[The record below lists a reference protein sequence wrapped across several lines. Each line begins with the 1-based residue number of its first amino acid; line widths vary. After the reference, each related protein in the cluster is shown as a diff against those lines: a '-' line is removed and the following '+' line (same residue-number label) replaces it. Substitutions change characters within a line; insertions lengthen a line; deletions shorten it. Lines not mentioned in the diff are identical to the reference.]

1 MKCKRTGRGF
11 AHYEFTDEYGAKCS
25 LQKSSSAMVD
35 RIWLGVDNAN
45 PQIMASK
52 TPEGG
57 NGWVPYPIPE
67 DVLLTTRMHLNQ
79 KQVKKLLPILQR
91 FVETGEI
98 TE

>member
-1 MKCKRTGRGF
+1 MKRKKTQRGF
-11 AHYEFTDEYGAKCS
+11 AYYEFTDAYGAKCS

-35 RIWLGVDNAN
+35 RIWFGVDDAD
-45 PQIMASK
+45 PKIMASK

-57 NGWVPYPIPE
+57 NGWVPYTIPE
-67 DVLLTTRMHLNQ
+67 DVMLTTRMHLDQ